1 MREDT
6 KVSNYSKFDSQ
17 LLTTFISSLYITGIL
32 ASLIASSVT
41 RALGRKVSILIG
53 GVAFLAGSALGV
65 CAFNIYMLIFG
76 RLLLGVGIGFGNQ
89 SVPLYLSEM
98 TTPKYRG
105 TFNIGFQLCAAI
117 GLLSANL
124 LNCTQKIKGGWGW
137 RISLAMAAAPASIL
151 TIGASDWWY
160 RYSFS
165 NHINDSSR

>member
-1 MREDT
+1 MEPFLKKFFPEVNRKMREDT
-6 KVSNYSKFDSQ
+6 KVSNYCNYQSPRPHSV
-17 LLTTFISSLYITGIL
+17 YIDW
-32 ASLIASSVT
+32 
-41 RALGRKVSILIG
+41 
-53 GVAFLAGSALGV
+53 GVAFLAGSALGGS
-65 CAFNIYMLIFG
+65 AFNIYMLLFG

-98 TTPKYRG
+98 APPKYRG
-105 TFNIGFQLCAAI
+105 TFIIGFQLCAAI
-117 GLLSANL
+117 GVLSTNL
-124 LNCTQKIKGGWGW
+124 LNYGTQKIKGGWGW